1 MRIEITCNPSLYH
14 YGLCSTDC
22 FAELLLDKLPTNQ
35 IQAWVGTNRGAFVVC
50 RYELVW
56 CSVYC
61 TWSHDILFYSLLQ
74 SKLPGVRE
82 RVSQMVQPVVSFLR
96 TDPLKGQQALLS
108 ALDR

>member
-1 MRIEITCNPSLYH
+1 MSLVDPLCQNFDSGKESHLVAHPCAHWVVRKLLEGERGGEEREITCNPSLYH

-56 CSVYC
+56 YIVYC
-61 TWSHDILFYSLLQ
+61 MWSHDVLY
-74 SKLPGVRE
+74 
-82 RVSQMVQPVVSFLR
+82 VV
-96 TDPLKGQQALLS
+96 T
-108 ALDR
+108 